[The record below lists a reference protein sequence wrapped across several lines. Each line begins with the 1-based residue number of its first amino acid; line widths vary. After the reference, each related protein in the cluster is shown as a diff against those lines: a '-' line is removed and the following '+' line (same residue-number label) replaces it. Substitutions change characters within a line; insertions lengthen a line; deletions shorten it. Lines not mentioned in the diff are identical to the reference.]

1 MRKRRKKTS
10 LKLGLLFITALFLL
24 GSTSIS
30 YSLWY
35 DELHLDVSIETGIWD
50 ASIKIK
56 KTLDYLCE
64 DCDDFE
70 LKITVWNDGP
80 NDLTDVEVTDTIGVD
95 AAPISGTEVISHG
108 YVTWTNTPVPGG
120 EINDLTWHIGDLLA
134 GEFATLIFGISV
146 SCVAGDPVVI
156 WPEDTNGAISH
167 PITRT
172 YYDGSPDETVYY
184 RVVAV
189 AGNIVKF
196 EDCEPDGLGEDG
208 EVETDTFVITV
219 LGGSLTVTVGTKAG
233 SDPEEWSTLTG
244 IGDTVVDSKGFTI
257 TIEDIV
263 DIGGGENNY
272 IISITSD
279 NVPGGG
285 GGTKALSHTTFDFG
299 TGGTCMIEINEGAKV
314 SADAGSICGIL
325 EATTESI
332 TITIDENGV
341 VDPSLPYSTPW
352 AKDFCDYNC
361 ECCE

>member
-1 MRKRRKKTS
+1 MRRRKNTS
-10 LKLGLLFITALFLL
+10 VKLGLLFITMLLLL

-35 DELHLDVSIETGIWD
+35 DELHLVIDVETGIWD
-50 ASIKIK
+50 ASIKVK
-56 KTLDYLCE
+56 KTLDYLCDE
-64 DCDDFE
+64 CDDFE
-70 LKITVWNDGP
+70 LTITVWNDGP

-95 AAPISGTEVISHG
+95 ATPIPGSAVPSHG
-108 YVTWTNTPVPGG
+108 YVTWANTPAPGG
-120 EINDLTWHIGDLLA
+120 EINDLTWYIGDLLA
-134 GEFATLIFGISV
+134 GEIATLTIEISI

-156 WPEDTNGAISH
+156 WPEDTNGAVSH
-167 PITRT
+167 PITRS

-184 RVVAV
+184 RVVAL

-196 EDCEPDGLGEDG
+196 EDSEPEVLGEDG
-208 EVETDTFVITV
+208 EVETDTFIITV

-263 DIGGGENNY
+263 DIGGGKKNY
-272 IISITSD
+272 IITITSD
-279 NVPGGG
+279 DVPGGH

-299 TGGTCMIEINEGAKV
+299 TGGTCMININEGATV
-314 SADAGSICGIL
+314 TADAGSICGIL

-332 TITIDENGV
+332 TITIGTDGNV
-341 VDPSLPYSTPW
+341 NPPLPYSTPW
-352 AKDFCDYNC
+352 AEDFCDYIC